1 MAIEFWMTPMGKT
14 FYDRTMPELVRELH
28 RLNNNLE
35 RVICTLW
42 EGRIQ
47 DARRAK
53 EPAREEA

>member
-35 RVICTLW
+35 RVICTFW
-42 EGRIQ
+42 EARIDEARGKR
-47 DARRAK
+47 DAADA
-53 EPAREEA
+53 EG